1 MTEVLSAAAYAVA
14 ALSLFMAGRA
24 SRRPRRMQFDISNET
39 PIELEF
45 MMDDE
50 TNTLHIR
57 ATRP

>member
-1 MTEVLSAAAYAVA
+1 MPEVLSTAAYIIAAA
-14 ALSLFMAGRA
+14 SLFMAGRA
-24 SRRPRRMQFDISNET
+24 SKRPRRMPFDISNES